1 MTDYFVGIGGNDGND
16 GLSWANRKLTING
29 AEDVPIAAADTVYVG
44 PGTYPEDVTCDVSG
58 TSGNIITFIADVSG
72 ENTDGVGGVVRI
84 TGSNDNVTRTRNNC
98 IDINSRSF
106 RTFRGFSLDMADTNT
121 IEINSASAVTDVII
135 EDCFLSEGSTSSS
148 GGGILLDG
156 GGDHTDI
163 IIRRCTIVQQSYAIR
178 ILTDVVYGD
187 SNILI
192 ENCFINSMRI
202 DAMRF
207 ELTGG
212 ITVRNCT
219 LAAIGD
225 DGVDVAISALGTGT
239 IDFTTVENCIITNCD
254 GAALEG
260 AATGDIIEDFNS
272 LTRNGT
278 DRTNTGT
285 GASSNTNPP
294 LFSPLLLLS
303 GFNLNRSQGF
313 GLADYSSLAAIAG
326 NAEPTGDLF
335 GIPRPDTASKNSW
348 GAVQLNGIERETGT
362 VEAGSVSLGMPDAS
376 RHQMFIPVTA
386 VSTTFTVQCR
396 RETNYAGTL
405 PQMIIKQPG
414 VADDVTVDTGS
425 VNVWNELTTTLT
437 PNADP
442 PYLIMELVS
451 NNTAA
456 SGSFA
461 AFFDTITVT

>member
-1 MTDYFVGIGGNDGND
+1 MAIYRVGIGGDDGND
-16 GLSWANRKLTING
+16 GLSWPNRKATLNG
-29 AEDVPIAAADTVYVG
+29 AEDIPVAAADTVYVG
-44 PGTYPEDVTCDVSG
+44 PGTYPEDLTCDVSG
-58 TSGNIITFIADVSG
+58 TSGNIITYIADVSG
-72 ENTDGVGGVVRI
+72 ENTDGVGGEVRI
-84 TGSNDNVTRTRNNC
+84 TGSDDNISRTRDNC

-106 RTFRGFSLDMADTNT
+106 RTFRGFTLDMAGTNT
-121 IEINSASAVTDVII
+121 IEINSATAVTDVII
-135 EDCFLSEGSTSSS
+135 EDCFLSEGTTSDE

-163 IIRRCTIVQQSYAIR
+163 TIRRCVMFQQSYAIR

-192 ENCFINSMRI
+192 ENCFVLSMRI
-202 DAMRF
+202 DGMRF
-207 ELTGG
+207 ERTGG

-219 LAAIGD
+219 IIGIGD
-225 DGVDVAISALGTGT
+225 DGIDVAISALGTGT

-254 GAALEG
+254 GTALEG
-260 AATGDIIEDFNS
+260 ATTGDIIEDFNS
-272 LTRNGT
+272 ITRSNT

-313 GLADYSSLAAIAG
+313 GLADYSSLVAIAG
-326 NAEPTGDLF
+326 NSEPSADMF
-335 GIPRPDTASKNSW
+335 GIPRPVTASKNSW
-348 GAVQLNGIERETGT
+348 GAVQSNSIERETGT

-414 VADDVTVDTGS
+414 VADDVTVDVGS

-437 PNADP
+437 PSAGTT
-442 PYLIMELVS
+442 YLIMELVS
-451 NNTAA
+451 NNTAT